1 MTLQISRPPPLPGN
15 TLTIESNTLETR
27 PGNRATDS
35 ELALSIL
42 LSAMHQGLLGLSD
55 MGITGYDSN
64 AYRLN
69 WYTDRSGPLLPE
81 PWVISVPLFAYRLLM
96 LAWAL

>member
-1 MTLQISRPPPLPGN
+1 
-15 TLTIESNTLETR
+15 
-27 PGNRATDS
+27 
-35 ELALSIL
+35 
-42 LSAMHQGLLGLSD
+42 MHQGLLGLSD